1 MLENDPDFCVL
12 RQDSQKS
19 VSSTE
24 KKKCLK
30 TISNI
35 LRSPHYENWEQIS
48 GCQILSME
56 SG

>member
-24 KKKCLK
+24 KKKVFK
-30 TISNI
+30 DYFKHFKITNIKISVNT
-35 LRSPHYENWEQIS
+35 
-48 GCQILSME
+48 
-56 SG
+56 

>member
-35 LRSPHYENWEQIS
+35 LRLQT
-48 GCQILSME
+48 
-56 SG
+56 